1 MPTLGTY
8 FLSSYPGFALKKVL
22 DVDRGNEKRRV
33 PRTKVNWSVTIQTSK
48 GTISTEAHDISV
60 EGAFI
65 RAWNPLDLD
74 EVFKIFIKVP
84 NLDSPLLVDAQ
95 VVWTRNHKFDQVVP
109 SSGMGVKFTQITAR
123 DRTLLNEVIS
133 TQRYPGNMSQKT

>member
-1 MPTLGTY
+1 M
-8 FLSSYPGFALKKVL
+8 
-22 DVDRGNEKRRV
+22 
-33 PRTKVNWSVTIQTSK
+33 QTTQ
-48 GTISTEAHDISV
+48 GVINTGAHDIIV

-95 VVWTRNHKFDQVVP
+95 VVWTRNRKFDQLIP

-123 DRTLLNEVIS
+123 DRNLLNEVIS
-133 TQRYPGNMSQKT
+133 TQPYPESMSQKT

>member
-1 MPTLGTY
+1 
-8 FLSSYPGFALKKVL
+8 
-22 DVDRGNEKRRV
+22 VDRGNEKRRV
-33 PRTKVNWSVTIQTSK
+33 PRTKVKWSVTIQTSK
-48 GTISTEAHDISV
+48 GTINTEANDISV

-84 NLDSPLLVDAQ
+84 KLNSPLLVDAQ
-95 VVWTRNHKFDQVVP
+95 VVWTRNRKYDQLIP
-109 SSGMGVKFTQITAR
+109 SSGMGVKFTEITGR

-133 TQRYPGNMSQKT
+133 TQPYPENMSQKS